1 MVLVV
6 EAVNS
11 FQMIYWVIVF
21 LIFNLLSSFGSTP
34 QNNSS
39 QTNLFG
45 NDFMKLDPFA
55 NPLPSI
61 NPTGAT
67 GFTGSNFG
75 IDTFNQ
81 HTTASSSMD
90 AFNQSLG
97 FLRCQLCCNNNFTN
111 NNNHRCLES
120 IVVGA
125 LIHQPHPFC
134 IREAIHKRQLAA
146 IRF

>member
-1 MVLVV
+1 
-6 EAVNS
+6 
-11 FQMIYWVIVF
+11 
-21 LIFNLLSSFGSTP
+21 
-34 QNNSS
+34 
-39 QTNLFG
+39 
-45 NDFMKLDPFA
+45 MKLDPFA

-125 LIHQPHPFC
+125 LIHQLIHFAFGKQSTNANWRPFGFEQFNQPTC
-134 IREAIHKRQLAA
+134 TNVSLVTRSCYSVSFRLVLLLPS
-146 IRF
+146 